1 MTHSKITLLFI
12 LFVSLVTSVCA
23 FSQDIQID
31 TFMLFKDEAGRPEY
45 RPNGEQIAYH
55 KRTEDNYYDIFL
67 CDTRGQN
74 DTCLTCDH
82 PQLPNKH
89 IGQPSW
95 HPNERYIIF
104 QAEKEDHVLPRVGAL
119 AAPGIG
125 FHNDIYVLDL
135 KTGNITQLTNLQ
147 TKSGFFDKTPS
158 CGILQPHFS
167 PDGSTVSWSER
178 YEDGGDWGKW
188 KIQVAD
194 FNVNENGTPALQ
206 NIRSYTPGVNKG
218 YYESNDFVDDTTL
231 LICGNLENKQTELGL
246 DIYYLNLN
254 SGDTTRLTHSLNYF
268 DECPHH
274 SKDGKYICYLSTQG
288 FEQKDN
294 KRWWSWAKG
303 EFYIMHAD
311 GSHKQQITF
320 MNTSGHPHD
329 VGGRVVPAY
338 ISWSPDG
345 KTILLGIVK
354 EYKRKKLKDVIY
366 KVSLK

>member
-1 MTHSKITLLFI
+1 MVYSSKLLSI
-12 LFVSLVTSVCA
+12 ISLVFLVSIGGV
-23 FSQDIQID
+23 FSQDIQVESF
-31 TFMLFKDEAGRPEY
+31 TPFKDEAGRPEF
-45 RPNGEQIAYH
+45 RPDGKQIAYH
-55 KRTEDNYYDIFL
+55 KREEDNYYDIFL
-67 CDTRGQN
+67 CDVNGQN
-74 DTCLTCDH
+74 DTCITCDH
-82 PQLPNKH
+82 PALPNKH

-104 QAEKEDHVLPRVGAL
+104 QAEKEKHVLPRVGAL

-135 KTGNITQLTNLQ
+135 NTGTITQLTDLV

-167 PDGSTVSWSER
+167 PDGTTVSWSER

-194 FNVNENGTPALQ
+194 FHVNKNGIPSLK
-206 NIRSYTPGVNKG
+206 NIRSFTPGVNKG
-218 YYESNDFVDDTTL
+218 YYESNDFINDTTL
-231 LICGNLENKQTELGL
+231 LICGNLENNQSELGL
-246 DIYYLNLN
+246 DIYYLNLVN
-254 SGDTTRLTHSLNYF
+254 GDTTRLTHSLDYF

-274 SKDGKYICYLSTQG
+274 SKDGEYICYLSTQG

-303 EFYIMHAD
+303 EFYIMLAD
-311 GSHKQQITF
+311 GSNKQQITF
-320 MNTSGHPHD
+320 MNSKDHPHH

-345 KTILLGIVK
+345 STILLGIVE
-354 EYKRKKLKDVIY
+354 EYKRKKLKDKIY